1 MMCLI
6 RAFTAPH
13 FGHRKV
19 QALAGTEM
27 KPVPQASS
35 DYEVS
40 QLPNHKVKVKK
51 PGQRACNEKNAKG
64 KLCGG
69 HLKRWYY
76 AADVL
81 EQACGDVQ
89 KAFGPDA
96 EIYRCEH
103 CKTLYLPSAEEPQG
117 LNVAGRGQIST
128 FGLTI
133 PGKNG

>member
-1 MMCLI
+1 MEPSQ
-6 RAFTAPH
+6 T
-13 FGHRKV
+13 
-19 QALAGTEM
+19 QA
-27 KPVPQASS
+27 V
-35 DYEVS
+35 
-40 QLPNHKVKVKK
+40 QLPNHKVKIKK

-76 AADVL
+76 MDDVL

-103 CKTLYLPSAEEPQG
+103 CKTLYLPDPGEAQG
-117 LNVAGRGQIST
+117 LNVAGRGMLSV

-133 PGKNG
+133 PGKEK